1 MKKIL
6 VTGGAGFLGYHI
18 SHLLKQQGHHVVIL
32 DNLNDYYDVGLKNKR
47 VEELVKLGI
56 PFVKADITNAGALD
70 SAFAQHQID
79 TVIHLAAQAGVRY
92 SLVNPQAYIHSNILG
107 MTEILQAS
115 KRHQVEQ
122 VLYASSSS
130 VYGGGHNVEMS
141 ELDTL
146 KTPLSLYAITKQ
158 TNEQQAELFT
168 AQTKIP
174 TLGLRFFTAY
184 GPMGRPD
191 MAYWTFTEK
200 MLAGKPIPV
209 YKGELWRDF
218 TYCGDVAEA
227 VARLLVVPRGNHR
240 VVNIGNN
247 NPAPVMRMVNHLE
260 SLLHVRAS
268 LDLLECPSTE
278 PMRTNCNNDLLYE
291 LTGFRPQTG
300 LHSGLEKFVNW
311 YKENR

>member
-18 SHLLKQQGHHVVIL
+18 SHQLKQQGHHVVIL
-32 DNLNDYYDVGLKNKR
+32 DNMNDYYDVSLKNQR
-47 VEELVKLGI
+47 ANALIKLGI

-70 SAFAQHQID
+70 SAFAHHEID

-92 SLVNPQAYIHSNILG
+92 SLINPQAYIHSNILG
-107 MTEILQAS
+107 MNEILQAS
-115 KRHQVEQ
+115 ARHNVEQ

-130 VYGGGHNVEMS
+130 VYGGGRSTEMS

-168 AQTKIP
+168 AQTSIP

-200 MLAGKPIPV
+200 MLAGEPIPV
-209 YKGELWRDF
+209 YGADLWRDF

-247 NPAPVMRMVNHLE
+247 NPAPVMRMINHLE
-260 SLLHVRAS
+260 FLLRVRARI
-268 LDLLECPSTE
+268 DFQKCPATE
-278 PMRTNCNNDLLYE
+278 PTRTNCNNELLYE

-300 LHSGLEKFVNW
+300 LQEGLEKFVTW
-311 YKENR
+311 YKESK